1 MTKNSLITL
10 YCIVDNFIHRFLET
24 STEKKNL
31 VLYYGRHRPKLR
43 MPVADVVT
51 LNLVIS
57 LVQIFSICHNT
68 HIRLKCTSNNG
79 AAVSGGNFYADD

>member
-1 MTKNSLITL
+1 MTGESLITL

-24 STEKKNL
+24 SARKKNL
-31 VLYYGRHRPKLR
+31 ALYYEKRGPKRR

-51 LNLVIS
+51 LNLIIS

-68 HIRLKCTSNNG
+68 HIRLKCASNNG

>member
-1 MTKNSLITL
+1 MTENSLTTL
-10 YCIVDNFIHRFLET
+10 YCIVDDFIHRFLET

-57 LVQIFSICHNT
+57 LVQIFSVCHNT
-68 HIRLKCTSNNG
+68 HIRLS
-79 AAVSGGNFYADD
+79 AP